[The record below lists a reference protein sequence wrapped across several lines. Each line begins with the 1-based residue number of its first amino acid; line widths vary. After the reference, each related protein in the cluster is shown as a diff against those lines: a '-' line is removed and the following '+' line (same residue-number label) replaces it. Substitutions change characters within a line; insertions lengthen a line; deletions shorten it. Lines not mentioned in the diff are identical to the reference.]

1 MADPATGPATSTPE
15 RPDVFISYSRHD
27 KDWVGQR
34 LFVALEA
41 RGKDVW
47 VDLDDIRGGAS
58 DWRATIWAGIE
69 SAKVV
74 IFVLSPESLESK
86 ICGEELAHA
95 VELNKRIIPVL
106 RRPVDTEIPDALE
119 RPNWIFAREEDDQ
132 EQAIATLV
140 EAAETDE
147 EWLEQHARLTQ
158 RTAEWLR
165 ERRNTSY
172 LLRGTDLK
180 AAEHWLDEQV
190 GHDERPTPDQVA
202 YIKAGRRAS
211 ARRQRLL
218 LAGVTVALA
227 VSVALGLRVYVQG
240 RTVQSEAFA
249 ARSINVVQ
257 RDPEESVRLALRAA
271 DFGDGAL
278 VKRALREAVGAAR
291 WTHILRDRSP
301 SPLNDVALSPDGRL
315 AVTGANSATASIWDV
330 RGGKHVASLRHAG
343 AIQSVRF
350 DPAGR
355 RIATAALDGTA
366 RVWDTAGRA
375 LRVLRPGSRNV
386 WSAAFDSEGRRLIT
400 ATDNGAAQVWDPT
413 GGDPAIRLDG
423 RAESHL
429 SVARLS
435 PDGRRALTPGPGG
448 SVRLWTLAPR
458 PRATTLR
465 LDPGTGAIATV
476 ATFSPDGRRVLAGNT
491 AGTVCLWRLR
501 SGAPDRA
508 CSRKGV
514 SETDV
519 TITAVDFSR
528 VGTRFVAASNDG
540 TAEVRRTAGGGNV
553 VILRHDGAISA
564 AAFSRGSNVIVTAGD
579 DRTARIWTPGGRLER
594 VLAGH
599 TARIGTASFS
609 GDGTL
614 LLTGSDDGS
623 ARAWA
628 TREPLRAL
636 PGPALGDA
644 ELAFSPDSRR
654 LLAVDANG
662 AAAVWDLRAN
672 ARAGLPDALTPGNA
686 SWPCG
691 QFTGCSP
698 WGADSVVGV
707 ANGTATVWDAVSGA
721 ARGPGV
727 RDAGAATFSPDGRRV
742 AVIPADTEEL
752 DRPGAQ
758 RGAAVYELRDGQLRG
773 AAGDREAVVPRDAP
787 SVLRSARFDGGGR
800 RLLTI
805 DVDRRARLSDAA
817 RGTPAGPGS
826 SAVASRAAAVSR
838 DGKLLAAGAP
848 AGDDERLEV
857 HDVASGTVRATG
869 PQLLGIV
876 SVAFD
881 ATGTRVVTAGRDLTA
896 RVWDVDDLGAPAAVL
911 RGHGGQLQSAEFS
924 PDGRF
929 VLTASRDG
937 SARLWDPVLETTIA
951 TYPKSPRGGARFDP
965 DGALVAV
972 GGRTTVEVR
981 RCELCA
987 SFDELVR
994 IARAR
999 LPPG

>member
-1 MADPATGPATSTPE
+1 MAAPATSTPD

-27 KDWVGQR
+27 KEWVGQR
-34 LFVALEA
+34 LFTALEA
-41 RGKDVW
+41 RNKDVW

-58 DWRATIWAGIE
+58 DWKATIWAGIE

-74 IFVLSPESLESK
+74 VFVLSPESLESE

-106 RRPVDTEIPDALE
+106 RRPVDGEIPDALE

-132 EQAIATLV
+132 DAAIATLV

-147 EWLEQHARLTQ
+147 DWLEQHARLTQ

-172 LLRGTDLK
+172 LLRGSDLK
-180 AAEHWLDEQV
+180 DAEHWLDEQV

-315 AVTGANSATASIWDV
+315 AVTGGNSATASVWDV
-330 RGGKHVASLRHAG
+330 RSGEHVASLRHAG

-350 DPAGR
+350 SPDGR

-366 RVWDTAGRA
+366 RLWAAATGRA

-386 WSAAFDSEGRRLIT
+386 WSAAFDGAGRRLIT
-400 ATDNGAAQVWDPT
+400 ATDGGAAQVWDLA
-413 GGDPAIRLDG
+413 GREPAIQLDG

-435 PDGRRALTPGPGG
+435 PDGRRALTPGPDGG
-448 SVRLWTLAPR
+448 VRLWTLGRR
-458 PRATTLR
+458 PRALALR
-465 LDPGTGAIATV
+465 LDPGAGAIATV
-476 ATFSPDGRRVLAGNT
+476 ATFSPDGRRVLAGDT
-491 AGTVCLWRLR
+491 AGDVCLWTLR
-501 SGAPDRA
+501 RGSPDRA
-508 CSRKGV
+508 CSRKRA
-514 SETDV
+514 SEADV

-528 VGTRFVAASNDG
+528 DGMRYVAASNDG
-540 TAEVRRTAGGGNV
+540 TAEIRRTSGAGHV
-553 VILRHDGAISA
+553 VRLRHGGAISA
-564 AAFSRGSNVIVTAGD
+564 AAFSRGSDAVVTAGD
-579 DRTARIWTPGGRLER
+579 DRTARIWTRGGRLER

-623 ARAWA
+623 ARVWRS
-628 TREPLRAL
+628 REAVRAL
-636 PGPALGDA
+636 PGPALHDA

-654 LLAVDANG
+654 LLAVDASG
-662 AAAVWDLRAN
+662 RAAVWDLRAN
-672 ARAGLPDALTPGNA
+672 TRTGLPEPLTPGNA

-698 WGADSVVGV
+698 LGADSVVGV
-707 ANGTATVWDAVSGA
+707 ADGTVTIWDARTGA
-721 ARGPGV
+721 ARGAGV
-727 RDAGAATFSPDGRRV
+727 RDAGGATFSPDGRRV
-742 AVIPADTEEL
+742 AVIPADTEAL

-758 RGAAVYELRDGQLRG
+758 RGATVYELRGGELAGG
-773 AAGDREAVVPRDAP
+773 ASGVVVPREAP
-787 SVLRSARFDGGGR
+787 SVLRSARFEAGGR

-805 DVDRRARLSDAA
+805 DVDRRVRLSDAT
-817 RGTPAGPGS
+817 RGTPAGRGS

-838 DGKLLAAGAP
+838 DGTRLAVGAP

-857 HDVASGTVRATG
+857 RDVASGTVRATG
-869 PQLLGIV
+869 PQLLGIA

-881 ATGTRVVTAGRDLTA
+881 ASGGRIVTAGQDLTA
-896 RVWDVDDLGAPAAVL
+896 RVWDVRDLGAPAAVL

-951 TYPKSPRGGARFDP
+951 TYPKSPRGGARFSP

-981 RCELCA
+981 RCELCG